1 MARERTTR
9 FRRTDNKKFTL
20 KTIVRTLRQ
29 PLFYLFVALYPSS
42 VLAQQGYNCKSQ
54 LSHSSSITTCASRS
68 LDTTPDTPQT
78 SRSSSRR

>member
-42 VLAQQGYNCKSQ
+42 VLAQQGYNCQ
-54 LSHSSSITTCASRS
+54 
-68 LDTTPDTPQT
+68 
-78 SRSSSRR
+78 